1 MADIFTDI
9 LDAALAATVDTSK
22 DIAIFS
28 KVGGFISG
36 TKANFDVLIKDGIT
50 GVVKQH
56 IAGIVDQATLASDP
70 SLTHTVETIPT
81 NFAGLEAVDIP
92 TRLRE
97 QYFEIYDV
105 SEEDEEVVIT
115 ARHVWYQ
122 NLQNNTLWKPED
134 DTSYSGQEVAKHILG
149 DAMFPTKFE
158 VETDCT
164 DTLPAF
170 SLLNPEHPR

>member
-36 TKANFDVLIKDGIT
+36 TKAKFDVLIKDGFT
-50 GVVKQH
+50 GVIKNHV
-56 IAGIVDQATLASDP
+56 AGIVDQATLASDQ
-70 SLTHTVETIPT
+70 SLTHSVATIPT

-105 SEEDEEVVIT
+105 TEEDEEVVPPCH
-115 ARHVWYQ
+115 ASV
-122 NLQNNTLWKPED
+122 
-134 DTSYSGQEVAKHILG
+134 S
-149 DAMFPTKFE
+149 
-158 VETDCT
+158 
-164 DTLPAF
+164 
-170 SLLNPEHPR
+170 